1 MVTKSISP
9 GQWTTYRFVFD
20 VRNGNRRLYNTVCK
34 ALKDF
39 NVEIT
44 PLKNFR
50 LITNRE
56 PAVWDYL
63 DRPIA
68 KDEKVHRSALEELID
83 DSVPQLSFPVRYQ
96 LEVCIS
102 QGYLNE
108 HNLTKGFV
116 DRLMSMDEAE
126 AQDLLEYVAN
136 QKKRVYKPMDIFD
149 IKIISGSSSRYKIPH
164 YCAYTR
170 SATVTP
176 STIYYNTPSVD
187 TSNRVMRQYA
197 EYSDRFLRVRF
208 TDEKFQVRP
217 RVQS

>member
-1 MVTKSISP
+1 M
-9 GQWTTYRFVFD
+9 RH
-20 VRNGNRRLYNTVCK
+20 GNRSLYNTMCK

-44 PLKNFR
+44 PLKDFK
-50 LITNRE
+50 LIVNRE
-56 PAVWDYL
+56 PAVWSYIDK
-63 DRPIA
+63 PIS
-68 KDEKVHRSALEELID
+68 KEEKASRSALEDLTD

-108 HNLTKGFV
+108 HNLTKIFI

-126 AQDLLEYVAN
+126 AQDLLEYIAN
-136 QKKRVYKPMDIFD
+136 QKKRVYRPIDIFD

-187 TSNRVMRQYA
+187 TSNRVIRQYA
-197 EYSDRFLRVRF
+197 EYGDRFLRVRF
-208 TDEKFQVRP
+208 TDEKFQVRLK
-217 RVQS
+217 VLTADQC

>member
-1 MVTKSISP
+1 M
-9 GQWTTYRFVFD
+9 FD
-20 VRNGNRRLYNTVCK
+20 VRNGGNRRLYNTVCK

-44 PLKNFR
+44 PLKNFK
-50 LITNRE
+50 LITDRE
-56 PAVWDYL
+56 PAVWDYI
-63 DRPIA
+63 DTPVS
-68 KDEKVHRSALEELID
+68 KKEKLSRSALEDLID
-83 DSVPQLSFPVRYQ
+83 DSVPQLSFAVRYQ

-102 QGYLNE
+102 QGFLNE
-108 HNLTKGFV
+108 HNLTKSFV
-116 DRLMSMDEAE
+116 DKLMSMDEAE
-126 AQDLLEYVAN
+126 AQDLLEYIAN
-136 QKKRVYKPMDIFD
+136 QKKRIYQPMDIFN

-187 TSNRVMRQYA
+187 TSNRVIRQYN

-217 RVQS
+217 TFQSRGQC